1 MTPIK
6 RFNEKEIT
14 RVKSLI
20 NLLDD
25 EDNSIYLIARDYLI
39 SMGEMTLPLLESH
52 LQANEPVFQE
62 RVKEAYEVITSAL
75 LKEQIRAYREKYKE
89 EMNLEEGVLLIGK
102 YGYPQIDMRTFS
114 DLLNFFASELQ
125 GRLDFADPPEEI
137 ATKVGKYF
145 SEEKGF
151 SGSEI
156 DYYDGDYHYI
166 NKVIET
172 KKGVPISLS
181 VIYLLVLKRLNLPV
195 KGIGM
200 PGHFIIRY
208 EFGTKQILA
217 DPFHAGKILSLEDCK
232 SYLIRMGYAFSSEY
246 LDPVS
251 DKQILERMMRNLI
264 LVFEKQ
270 NQPAKVQTFL
280 QCIDILN
287 MNL

>member
-1 MTPIK
+1 LTNIK
-6 RFNEKEIT
+6 HFNENDVT

-25 EDNSIYLIARDYLI
+25 EDNSIYIIVRDNLI
-39 SMGEMTLPLLESH
+39 SMGEVALPLLESH
-52 LQANEPVFQE
+52 LQTNEPLLQE
-62 RVKEAYEVITSAL
+62 RVKEAYEVITSAI

-89 EMNLEEGVLLIGK
+89 EMNLEEGVLLIAK

-137 ATKVGKYF
+137 AVKVGKYF

-151 SGSEI
+151 SGKEI
-156 DYYDGDYHYI
+156 DYYDSDYHYI
-166 NKVIET
+166 HKVIET
-172 KKGVPISLS
+172 KKGVPISLC

-208 EFGTKQILA
+208 EFGTKHILA
-217 DPFHAGKILSLEDCK
+217 DPFHAGKILTLEDCK
-232 SYLIRMGYAFSSEY
+232 NYLTRMGYAFNNEY

-251 DKQILERMMRNLI
+251 DKQILERMIRNLI
-264 LVFEKQ
+264 MVFEKQ
-270 NQPAKVQTFL
+270 NQSAKVQTFL

-287 MNL
+287 VNP

>member
-1 MTPIK
+1 MAIK
-6 RFNEKEIT
+6 RFSSKDIT

-25 EDNSIYLIARDYLI
+25 EDNSIYVIARDHLI
-39 SMGEMTLPLLESH
+39 SMGEIALPLLESH
-52 LQANEPVFQE
+52 LHVDEPVLQE
-62 RVKEAYEVITSAL
+62 RVKEAYEVITSAI

-89 EMNLEEGVLLIGK
+89 DMNLEEGVLLIAK

-125 GRLDFADPPEEI
+125 TRLDFSDSPEEI
-137 ATKVGKYF
+137 VAKIGKYF

-151 SGSEI
+151 SGSEV

-172 KKGVPISLS
+172 KKGVPISLC
-181 VIYLLVLKRLNLPV
+181 VIYLLVLGRLNLPV
-195 KGIGM
+195 KGVGM

-208 EFGTKQILA
+208 GFGTKHILA
-217 DPFHAGKILSLEDCK
+217 DPFHGGKILSLEDCK
-232 SYLIRMGYAFSSEY
+232 NYLVQMGYTFSDEY
-246 LDPVS
+246 LDPVNN
-251 DKQILERMMRNLI
+251 KQILERMIRNLI

-270 NQPAKVQTFL
+270 NYSYKVQTFL

-287 MNL
+287 LNL

>member
-1 MTPIK
+1 LTSTK
-6 RFNEKEIT
+6 HFNEMDIT

-20 NLLDD
+20 CLLDD
-25 EDNSIYLIARDYLI
+25 EDDSIYLIARDHLI
-39 SMGEMTLPLLESH
+39 SIGELALPLLESH
-52 LQANEPVFQE
+52 LHADEAVLQE
-62 RVKEAYEVITSAL
+62 RVKEAYDVITSAL

-89 EMNLEEGVLLIGK
+89 EMNLEEGVFLIAK
-102 YGYPQIDMRTFS
+102 YGFPQIDMRTFS

-125 GRLDFADPPEEI
+125 ERLDFADPPEEI
-137 ATKVGKYF
+137 VSKVGKYF

-156 DYYDGDYHYI
+156 DYYDGDYHYL

-208 EFGTKQILA
+208 EFGAKHVLA

-232 SYLIRMGYAFSSEY
+232 SYLNRMGFTFSSQY

-251 DKQILERMMRNLI
+251 DKQILERMIRNLI

-270 NQPAKVQTFL
+270 NLPAKVQTFL

-287 MNL
+287 LNP

>member
-1 MTPIK
+1 LTSTK
-6 RFNEKEIT
+6 HFNENDIT

-20 NLLDD
+20 CLLDD
-25 EDNSIYLIARDYLI
+25 EDDSIYLIARDHLI
-39 SMGEMTLPLLESH
+39 SMGELALPFLESH
-52 LQANEPVFQE
+52 LHADEAVLQE
-62 RVKEAYEVITSAL
+62 RVKEAYDVITSAL

-89 EMNLEEGVLLIGK
+89 EMNLEEGVFLIAK
-102 YGYPQIDMRTFS
+102 YGFPQIDMRTFS

-125 GRLDFADPPEEI
+125 VRLDFADPPEEI
-137 ATKVGKYF
+137 VTKVGKYF

-156 DYYDGDYHYI
+156 DYYDGDCHYI

-208 EFGTKQILA
+208 EFGTKHILA
-217 DPFHAGKILSLEDCK
+217 DPFHAGKILSVEDCK
-232 SYLIRMGYAFSSEY
+232 RYLTRMGFTFNSQY

-251 DKQILERMMRNLI
+251 NKQILERMIRNLI

-270 NQPAKVQTFL
+270 NLPAKVQTFL
-280 QCIDILN
+280 KCIDILN
-287 MNL
+287 LNP

>member
-1 MTPIK
+1 LTPIK
-6 RFNEKEIT
+6 RFNENDIT

-25 EDNSIYLIARDYLI
+25 EDNSIYIIARDHLI
-39 SMGEMTLPLLESH
+39 LMGEMALPYLESH
-52 LQANEPVFQE
+52 LQANDPILQE
-62 RVKEAYEVITSAL
+62 RVTEAYEVITSAI
-75 LKEQIRAYREKYKE
+75 LKDQIRLYRGKYKD
-89 EMNLEEGVLLIGK
+89 EMNLEEGVLLIAK
-102 YGYPQIDMRTFS
+102 FGYPQIDMRTFS

-137 ATKVGKYF
+137 AIKIGKYF

-151 SGSEI
+151 SGSEV

-208 EFGTKQILA
+208 ELGTKHILA
-217 DPFHAGKILSLEDCK
+217 DPFHAGKILSLNDCK
-232 SYLIRMGYAFSSEY
+232 NYLTQMGYTFSGEY
-246 LDPVS
+246 LEPVS
-251 DKQILERMMRNLI
+251 NKQMLERMIRNLI

-270 NQPAKVQTFL
+270 NKPSKVQTFL